1 MSNLKTKWIGRS
13 VPRKED
19 QRLLTGEGQYVSD
32 IVLPF
37 MVEVGFL
44 RSPHAHARIRRI
56 DVSKANAPRGGV
68 AGVGFWGVWAA
79 GVVGKDRSSAEDAIR
94 CIEVDYE
101 PLPAVLDAEAGLR
114 E

>member
-1 MSNLKTKWIGRS
+1 MKTNWVGRS

-19 QRLLTGEGQYVSD
+19 QRLLSGEGQYVSD

-56 DVSKANAPRGGV
+56 DVSKAKALR
-68 AGVGFWGVWAA
+68 
-79 GVVGKDRSSAEDAIR
+79 GVVTSRLARTSNISARS
-94 CIEVDYE
+94 
-101 PLPAVLDAEAGLR
+101 
-114 E
+114 